1 MNEFTI
7 VTVIARPVDEV
18 FAVLTDLERMP
29 LWVPGM
35 TEASVTSG
43 GPLEAGST
51 SSTGEPFSGAVWRC
65 PSCALA

>member
-35 TEASVTSG
+35 TEGSVTSD
-43 GPLEAGST
+43 GPLEAGSALLYR
-51 SSTGEPFSGAVWRC
+51 GPFSGAAWRC
-65 PSCALA
+65 PSCVPA